1 MDYGIAYNQ
10 NEWELKE
17 KDPSLKTDLILYS
30 IHLNEEHVDALKKV
44 IENIHDSCATDP
56 SALMI
61 IQEEAPGYFTDQR
74 SLDEVINIIQKRAAA
89 VVQERG

>member
-1 MDYGIAYNQ
+1 MEISVEDNQLGWKIAETDPDIKMYMMASYTHLTQ
-10 NEWELKE
+10 DDVTELK
-17 KDPSLKTDLILYS
+17 T
-30 IHLNEEHVDALKKV
+30 V
-44 IENIHDSCATDP
+44 IESIHDSCSFDP

-74 SLDEVINIIQKRAAA
+74 TIDDVVNIIQKRSSA